1 MSSIPGNSWYVRTE
15 SPIDTLAE
23 EKRSAAP
30 RNRTAQETN
39 KAPVKALVMGYYGVG
54 NLGDEMM
61 LFCLK
66 EWLERQGFALTV
78 LSERPAEVLETHGL
92 PAVENCPLLGEWA
105 WRTSW
110 FRGGVWRVTRAIAR
124 SDLFIVGG
132 GDLIRDDLGWRTF
145 FYTMEKVIAAI
156 LLRKKVYL
164 VNTGIGELSTGYG
177 RVVLRWALRRCQRII
192 VRDAR
197 SEKVCRQAGVSAR
210 AALAPDIALS
220 LPDLIGRRR
229 VSSIEPKLARPYIVV
244 CLRHNPNVFHHYEMT
259 ESRVRTLARS
269 LDDVIERRD
278 MDVVFIPMHANSPNG
293 RGDALLHERVANA
306 MTHTER
312 IQLRPW
318 TGDLGEV
325 CDWIRE
331 AQLVVGMRLHAA
343 VLAVACGRPTVL
355 MPYDR
360 KIQEFGELM
369 AVPHS
374 IEAGTLDD
382 VAAVTAILD
391 VALRVATGK
400 PDADTLRQAV
410 SRTWSELALESA

>member
-15 SPIDTLAE
+15 DQIGTLGE

-30 RNRTAQETN
+30 ENRACQQSG
-39 KAPVKALVMGYYGVG
+39 AVPVKALVMGYYGVG

-78 LSERPAEVLETHGL
+78 LSECPAEVSAIHGL
-92 PAVENCPLLGEWA
+92 PAIENCPLLGEWA

-110 FRGGVWRVTRAIAR
+110 LRGGAGRVTRAIAR
-124 SDLFIVGG
+124 SDVFIVGG

-164 VNTGIGELSTGYG
+164 VNAGIGELSTRWG
-177 RVVLRWALRRCQRII
+177 RAVLRWALRRCQRII

-197 SEKVCRQAGVSAR
+197 SENVCRQAGVSAR
-210 AALAPDIALS
+210 VALAPDIALS
-220 LPDLIGRRR
+220 LPDLIGHRR

-244 CLRHNPNVFHHYEMT
+244 CLRHNPNVFHHYDMT
-259 ESRVRTLARS
+259 ERRVRTLAQS

-278 MDVVFIPMHANSPNG
+278 LDVVFIPMHANSASG
-293 RGDALLHERVANA
+293 RGDALLHERVAKG
-306 MTHTER
+306 MRHTDR
-312 IQLRPW
+312 IHLRSW
-318 TGDLGEV
+318 TSDLGEV
-325 CDWIRE
+325 CEWIRG

-343 VLAVACGRPTVL
+343 VLAVSCGRPTVL

-360 KIQEFGELM
+360 KIREFGELM
-369 AVPHS
+369 GVPDS
-374 IEAGTLDD
+374 IEAATLDD
-382 VAAVTAILD
+382 VAAVIAVLNG
-391 VALRVATGK
+391 ALRVPPRT